1 MIKSHPLLLTLLLA
15 TPLASADISF
25 VRPMSASECK
35 QAVIDSMEMFVDS
48 RYCEK
53 TDTEQTR
60 RQVMIG
66 WHAIGELNS
75 QSGNEEFNRCT
86 LTPEQLQEL
95 SDLTTHYETIIR
107 TPERLQNFC
116 TPANRT
122 RIAPLYSRYMRLLQ
136 ELVNARQQTSNPPN

>member
-1 MIKSHPLLLTLLLA
+1 MTKLHTLLILLLTVQFA
-15 TPLASADISF
+15 RADISF
-25 VRPMSASECK
+25 VSPMSPAECK
-35 QAVIDSMEMFVDS
+35 QAFIDSMEMFVDS

-60 RQVMIG
+60 RRVMIG

-95 SDLTTHYETIIR
+95 SDLTTHYETVIR

-136 ELVNARQQTSNPPN
+136 ELVNARQQNSNPPN

>member
-1 MIKSHPLLLTLLLA
+1 MIKSRPLLLTLLLA
-15 TPLASADISF
+15 APLARADISF
-25 VRPMSASECK
+25 VRAMSAAECK

-60 RQVMIG
+60 RQVLIG

-95 SDLTTHYETIIR
+95 SDLTTYYETIIR
-107 TPERLQNFC
+107 TPERLLNFC
-116 TPANRT
+116 TPANRA
-122 RIAPLYSRYMRLLQ
+122 RIAPLYPRYMHLLQ
-136 ELVNARQQTSNPPN
+136 ELVNTRQQNSNPPN